1 MIATLAPVAALLLS
15 VSILLAG
22 QGLQITLLPV
32 RASLEDF
39 STIAIGIIG
48 AVYFLGFT
56 LGCLRGGELVQRVGH
71 VRVFLAMTAL
81 ASASPLVH
89 GLVVDELAWAVLRFI
104 SGFCFAVLYIVI
116 ESWLNERATTENR
129 GAIFSTY
136 VMITM
141 TLMAA
146 GQMMV
151 LLYEPGQLH
160 LFALASVLVSIA
172 AVPIALSSS
181 PTPELPRFAR
191 PDLRKLFRTS
201 RAGALGCL
209 ATGLAN
215 SSFWALAPVFTSGLS
230 GDVSLAA
237 WFMTATVVGGSL
249 GQWPLG
255 FLSDRIGRRR
265 VLIGCSA
272 LSTVFGIAIVV
283 SAGLVSTAGLS
294 LLGALWGS
302 VAFPMY
308 SIAVAYANDYAEPTD
323 FVVISSTL
331 LLVYGIGAISGP
343 FVASAVMTRFGPGA
357 LYLYAAA
364 IHLLFVGYAVNRAF
378 RRKPAAEEQHIPFS
392 EALAAANTASRIF
405 EDELETLADA
415 VDEQTDA
422 RAV

>member
-1 MIATLAPVAALLLS
+1 MSALAPVAALLLS

-39 STIAIGIIG
+39 STVSIGIIG

-56 LGCLRGGELVQRVGH
+56 TGCLKGGALVQRVGH

-89 GLVVDELAWAVLRFI
+89 GLVVEEWVWAGLRFL
-104 SGFCFAVLYIVI
+104 SGYCFAVLYVVI
-116 ESWLNERATTENR
+116 ESWLNEQATSENR
-129 GAIFSTY
+129 GVIFSTY
-136 VMITM
+136 VMITL

-160 LFALASVLVSIA
+160 LFALASVLVSVA

-181 PTPELPRFAR
+181 PTPALPQFAS

-201 RAGALGCL
+201 PAATMGCL

-215 SSFWALAPVFTSGLS
+215 GAFWSLAPVFTGGVS

-237 WFMTATVVGGSL
+237 WFMTATVIGGSA

-255 FLSDRIGRRR
+255 YLSDRIGRRR
-265 VLIGCSA
+265 VLILTAVVAVAAGFA
-272 LSTVFGIAIVV
+272 LVLFADSLDIVYI
-283 SAGLVSTAGLS
+283 S
-294 LLGALWGS
+294 LLGALWGAM
-302 VAFPMY
+302 AFPMY
-308 SIAVAYANDYAEPTD
+308 SIAVAHGNDYADPSD
-323 FVVISSTL
+323 FVVVSSSL

-343 FVASAVMTRFGPGA
+343 FLASTVMTWIGPAA
-357 LYLYAAA
+357 LYLFTAGV
-364 IHLLFVGYAVNRAF
+364 HLAFAGYAINRSI
-378 RRKPAAEEQHIPFS
+378 RREAAPEEQHIPFGD
-392 EALAAANTASRIF
+392 ALAAAATASRIY
-405 EDELETLADA
+405 EDEVEHLAEEEA
-415 VDEQTDA
+415 TPPGA
-422 RAV
+422 A

>member
-1 MIATLAPVAALLLS
+1 MITTLAPVAALLIS

-39 STIAIGIIG
+39 STISIGVIG

-56 LGCLRGGELVQRVGH
+56 TGCLRGGQLVQRVGH

-89 GLVVDELAWAVLRFI
+89 GLIVEEWVWAVLRFL
-104 SGFCFAVLYIVI
+104 SGFCFAVLYVVI
-116 ESWLNERATTENR
+116 ESWLNEQATSENR

-136 VMITM
+136 VMITL

-160 LFALASVLVSIA
+160 LFALASVLVSVA

-181 PTPELPRFAR
+181 PTPALPQYAN
-191 PDLRKLFRTS
+191 PDLGKLFRIS
-201 RAGALGCL
+201 PAGTIGCL

-215 SSFWALAPVFTSGLS
+215 SSFWALAPIFTAGLS
-230 GDVSLAA
+230 EDVSLAA

-255 FLSDRIGRRR
+255 ALSDQIGRRK
-265 VLIGCSA
+265 VLILCSA
-272 LSTVFGIAIVV
+272 VAVV
-283 SAGLVSTAGLS
+283 AGFSLVLFSNYLNAAGVS
-294 LLGALWGS
+294 LLGAIWGAM
-302 VAFPMY
+302 AFPMY
-308 SIAVAYANDYAEPTD
+308 SIAVAHANDYAEPSD
-323 FVVISSTL
+323 FVVVSSSL
-331 LLVYGIGAISGP
+331 LLVYGIGAITGP
-343 FVASAVMTRFGPGA
+343 FLASAVMTWSGPST
-357 LYLYAAA
+357 LYLYTAA
-364 IHLLFVGYAVNRAF
+364 IHLVFVGYAINRSF
-378 RRKPAAEEQHIPFS
+378 RRGTAPEEQHITFS
-392 EALAAANTASRIF
+392 DAFAAANTASQVF
-405 EDELETLADA
+405 EEEVEHLADEA
-415 VDEQTDA
+415 ALDA
-422 RAV
+422 ERNQR